1 MKKKIAIAVDGSV
14 PCGFAVRYAAGLAR
28 TIPELHFVLL
38 NIQPAVSQY
47 LTQEAESKPKARQAL
62 RLLMAANEKNSLQL
76 LEKARD
82 QIIQSGIDPARVEL
96 RTRPRVDGVAQD
108 ILDVCQTA
116 PYDAVVVG
124 RRGLGHLQEL
134 LTGSVTSNLL
144 AHSQWTPIWMADGE
158 VPNNQI
164 MLAADGS
171 LNALRA
177 LDHLAF
183 MLSGNTEAKLHI
195 VHVKPGWSEIRALE
209 FDKEAMADAEQV
221 IAESNQRRMEG
232 FYAEALNVIRK
243 SGLKASQLHYQTIE
257 NRFSV
262 ASAILDIAREG
273 HFGTIVLAR
282 SGIPK
287 SLFSGNVARK
297 IVQKASNS
305 AVWLVP

>member
-14 PCGFAVRYAAGLAR
+14 HCSCAVRYAAGLAR
-28 TIPELHFVLL
+28 AIPELHYVLL
-38 NIQPAVSQY
+38 NIQPQVSQY
-47 LTQEAESKPKARQAL
+47 LTQEADSKPKARQAL
-62 RLLMAANEKNSLQL
+62 QRLMVANEKNSLQL
-76 LEKARD
+76 LEKARG
-82 QIIQSGIDPARVEL
+82 QILQSGIDPARVEL

-158 VPNNQI
+158 VPNDKI
-164 MLAADGS
+164 MLATDGS
-171 LNALRA
+171 PNALRA

-183 MLSGNTEAKLHI
+183 MLGGNPEARLHVTHI
-195 VHVKPGWSEIRALE
+195 KPGLSEISAID
-209 FDKEAMADAEQV
+209 FDKEAMAAAEQV
-221 IAESNQRRMEG
+221 IMESNQRHMEG
-232 FYAEALNVIRK
+232 FGAQALNVIHK
-243 SGLKASQLHYQTIE
+243 CGLKASQLHIQTIE
-257 NRFSV
+257 NRFSI
-262 ASAILDIAREG
+262 ANAILDVAREG

-282 SGIPK
+282 SSMPK
-287 SLFSGNVARK
+287 SLFSGSVARK